1 MFENKRKQANEK
13 SRILD
18 ALLVCTILNI
28 LKINLLVSLLVRL
41 ILLFIRLRV
50 RLLVRL

>member
-18 ALLVCTILNI
+18 GLVCTILNI

-41 ILLFIRLRV
+41 ILLFIRLLV